1 MGKIKYRQLL
11 SILICTLCL
20 MQIISPATSAG
31 KGYVVGEGDTLKIS
45 VYNHDDL
52 ETTVRVGGN
61 GDILLPLL
69 GRVIVEGLTV
79 SEVTDKISKL
89 LNNGYIINPQVN
101 VFIVEFRSKKVVIL
115 GQIFK
120 PGVYELSGPT
130 TFLELLSKAGGLT
143 DNAGDRAIIKSE
155 NKDLVQKFLT
165 INIKSLLEAGDLKEN
180 VLIQDGDNVYI
191 EKSGI
196 CYVTGEVKK
205 PGAYKIDEYTTVI
218 KAIALAEGFTG
229 KASKKSVNI
238 IRVINGEK
246 TTLED
251 IPLIESVKDEDII
264 IVPESFF

>member
-1 MGKIKYRQLL
+1 MVKTNFFK
-11 SILICTLCL
+11 LIFLFICIVAPLQVL
-20 MQIISPATSAG
+20 HLSPAFA
-31 KGYVVGEGDTLKIS
+31 KGYIVGEGDTLKIS
-45 VYNHDDL
+45 VYNHEDL

-61 GDILLPLL
+61 GDVLLPLL
-69 GRVIVEGLTV
+69 GRVIVGGLTV
-79 SEVTDKISKL
+79 SEVTDKISNL
-89 LNNGYIINPQVN
+89 LKDGYIINPQVN
-101 VFIVEFRSKKVVIL
+101 VFIEEFRSKKVVIL
-115 GQIFK
+115 GQVYK

-143 DNAGDRAIIKSE
+143 DNAGDQAIIKTKS
-155 NKDLVQKFLT
+155 KDSRQKSQT

-180 VLIQDGDNVYI
+180 LLIHDGDNVYI

-229 KASKKSVNI
+229 KASKNSVNI
-238 IRVINGEK
+238 IRVINGKK

-251 IPLIESVKDEDII
+251 IPLIESVQDEDII
-264 IVPESFF
+264 IIPESFF